1 MYVVYLLKQKTADER
16 RMSDWSSDGCSSDL
30 QIVLDVPAGGLE
42 VAVAL
47 LLDGVEALVEGVEFE
62 LGADLDRVAHV
73 ARPGELALE
82 DGARRVRQ
90 LLAVLVEAVAH
101 HQRRPLQPG
110 NAAQRIQIGAHL
122 EVAIALVPGDRKS
135 VVQGKSVSVRVA
147 LGGSLIIKKQNKQ
160 HQRNNCT

>member
-1 MYVVYLLKQKTADER
+1 MYVP
-16 RMSDWSSDGCSSDL
+16 S
-30 QIVLDVPAGGLE
+30 GGLE

-101 HQRRPLQPG
+101 HQRRPIQPG
-110 NAAQRIQIGAHL
+110 NAAPRIQNGGQDRQNVVEGKGVSGREDIGGRSIHKKKKRNRRTQQN
-122 EVAIALVPGDRKS
+122 AITIEYRK
-135 VVQGKSVSVRVA
+135 
-147 LGGSLIIKKQNKQ
+147 NK
-160 HQRNNCT
+160 N